1 MLIFHVFQEMTVK
14 MPSSTQEFH
23 KLLLWIYGSIY
34 RHFLCYEFNT
44 VTKGHFLCYEFN
56 TVTKGHLYLT
66 ERNDEGII
74 QFTAKLNNI
83 LNLIFIL

>member
-34 RHFLCYEFNT
+34 RHL
-44 VTKGHFLCYEFN
+44 LCYEFN
-56 TVTKGHLYLT
+56 TVTKGHLYLM
-66 ERNDEGII
+66 ERNEESII
-74 QFTAKLNNI
+74 HFTAKLNNI